1 MTVARAVFVKK
12 LADICLLGMAGS
24 NSRVGMFK

>member
-12 LADICLLGMAGS
+12 QADICLLGMAGS
-24 NSRVGMFK
+24 SSRVAI